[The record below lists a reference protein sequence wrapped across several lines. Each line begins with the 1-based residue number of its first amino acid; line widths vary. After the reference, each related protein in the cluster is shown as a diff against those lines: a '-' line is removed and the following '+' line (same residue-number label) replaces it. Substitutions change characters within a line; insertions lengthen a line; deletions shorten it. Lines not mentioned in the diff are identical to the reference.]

1 MFINKVKS
9 IDTYPNKNYYFS
21 FKTYRYNCMIKL
33 DCIYILFANRKN
45 KSQNSLLYI
54 DSIL

>member
-9 IDTYPNKNYYFS
+9 IDRYPNKNYYFS
-21 FKTYRYNCMIKL
+21 FKTYRYNSMIKL

-45 KSQNSLLYI
+45 KSHNSLLYI